1 VTRND
6 CLQTLLWVICVV
18 LSLTIGLPDRAVSET
33 YFKFTAVEGMRH
45 NMEGL
50 RLLREA
56 YAAIGVEF
64 SVLYLTP
71 NRSIQEVE
79 NGAADG
85 ELLRIQQVG
94 HHFTEIVRVEIPVIS
109 LPIYAYTNNPQ
120 LAGLTLDEM
129 DRYRV
134 GYVDG
139 ALFAQRMTAKL
150 PDVTPVE
157 SPDTLFKMLELDRLD
172 IVIAAENPGDTVM
185 QTVGNGR
192 IYKGSKQLRS
202 VEFYHYLNR
211 RHRALVPRIEWL
223 LTELKE
229 GRIQITHTMER

>member
-1 VTRND
+1 MTRDD
-6 CLQTLLWVICVV
+6 CLQKLLWVICFV

-79 NGAADG
+79 SGAADG
-85 ELLRIQQVG
+85 ELLRIRQVG
-94 HHFTEIVRVEIPVIS
+94 HHFTEIVRVEVPVIS
-109 LPIYAYTNNPQ
+109 LPIYAYTNDPQ
-120 LAGLTLDEM
+120 LAGLTLGEM
-129 DRYRV
+129 GRFRV

-157 SPDTLFKMLELDRLD
+157 SPDMLFKMLVLDRLD

-211 RHRALVPRIEWL
+211 RHRALVPRIEWIL
-223 LTELKE
+223 AELKE
-229 GRIQITHTMER
+229 GRTQITRTLER

>member
-1 VTRND
+1 MTIND
-6 CLQTLLWVICVV
+6 CLQKLLWAVCFV
-18 LSLTIGLPDRAVSET
+18 LSLSITLPDRAASDT

-56 YAAIGVEF
+56 YAAIGVQF

-79 NGAADG
+79 SGAADC
-85 ELLRIQQVG
+85 ELLRIRQVG
-94 HHFTEIVRVEIPVIS
+94 DHFTEIVRVEIPVIS
-109 LPIYAYTNNPQ
+109 LPIYAYTNDPQ
-120 LAGLTLDEM
+120 LAGLALHEM
-129 DRYRV
+129 GRYRV

-139 ALFAQRMTAKL
+139 ALFAKRMTAKL

-157 SPDTLFKMLELDRLD
+157 SPDMLFKMLEVDRLD

-185 QTVGNGR
+185 KTVGNGL
-192 IYKGSKQLRS
+192 IYKGAKQLRS